1 MIKWITD
8 INIANQFM
16 TDTLIS
22 LLSIL
27 IGIIGANSTA
37 LFFKKYSFGLI
48 GNTIAGVFGSV
59 FFIKLIGRLGFSPQ
73 AIMRTGSVNFNLFVL
88 NSLVSFCGGI
98 VAVILL
104 SKLVAKFNK
113 SDKIN

>member
-1 MIKWITD
+1 
-8 INIANQFM
+8 M

-27 IGIIGANSTA
+27 IGIIGANSTG

-59 FFIKLIGRLGFSPQ
+59 FFIKSIGRLGFSPQ
-73 AIMRTGSVNFNLFVL
+73 DIMQTGSVDTYLFAL
-88 NSLVSFCGGI
+88 NSLVSFCGGLA
-98 VAVILL
+98 AVIVL
-104 SKLVAKFNK
+104 SKLAAKFNK
-113 SDKIN
+113 SDKFN